1 MKMSLRERNTTSQV
15 ANNSEAEKASPVR
28 RIALIGNYLPRR
40 CGIATFT
47 TDMYRAVTERFPDIA
62 VDVYAMNDGQ
72 VYDYPDTVVHSIDQQ
87 DAGAYLEAARLID
100 ASGADLLW
108 LQHEYGIFGGDAGQ
122 LILSLLDRVSMPV
135 AVTLHTVLEAPDSAQ
150 RHVMDRIV
158 RLADRL
164 IVMAD
169 MGRDTLIRVYGAN
182 PAQISVIPHGIPDR
196 PFAPTAPMKEK
207 LGLGGHDVVLTF
219 GLLSPGKGIET
230 MIEAMPAVVER
241 FPNALYAVLGATHP
255 HLVAHEGEAYRDR
268 LKALAAARGVA
279 GNILWRDAFLETDE
293 LLDWLEAA
301 DIYVT
306 PYLNPAQV
314 TSGTLSYAIG
324 LGKPVI
330 STPYVHAAELLG
342 TGDGRLV
349 PFGDSEGFAAEI
361 VDLLGN
367 PDKLARLRERSY
379 ARGRTMVWSSSA
391 DAHMAVFRPLAR
403 ARRVRKRAKQV
414 FRQARPDIPDQVSFD
429 AIERLSDSTGM
440 LQHSL
445 FSIPDR
451 THGYC
456 VDDNA
461 RALLLTSRNDQID
474 DATYD
479 RWTPV
484 YAAFVQHAWNAAT
497 GSFRNF
503 MAFDRS
509 WLEDRGSEDSFGR
522 TLWSIGV
529 TARDARRPQFRRWA
543 TSLFDQ
549 VASHALSLGA
559 PRARAFAILGA
570 AAMAEAHPG
579 HPIAL
584 RILRDFG
591 ADLMALLDANVRP
604 DWAWFEIV
612 LAYDNCRLPEALL
625 RAGRALAD
633 PQMVKRGIETMDWI
647 VAQQTNAEGRF
658 RAVGTES
665 FGREL
670 QPPLPFDQQPLEAW
684 ATVDACDAA
693 LDATGDARWRDVAMT
708 AYRWFGGEN
717 DLGLPLGN
725 PENGEC
731 FDGLM
736 PGGVNY
742 NQGAE
747 SVLAFHL
754 ATCGIRKLCGA
765 QHTNRLTEVAVA

>member
-1 MKMSLRERNTTSQV
+1 MSLRERNAV
-15 ANNSEAEKASPVR
+15 APNAGENSAEQRSAVR

-47 TDMYRAVTERFPDIA
+47 TDIHVAFAQRFPQVA
-62 VDVYAMNDGQ
+62 VDVYAMNDGHD
-72 VYDYPDTVVHSIDQQ
+72 YDYPDAVVCGIEQQ
-87 DAGAYLEAARLID
+87 DPAAYLEAARRIE

-122 LILSLLDRVSMPV
+122 MILSLLDRVSIPI
-135 AVTLHTVLEAPDSAQ
+135 AVTLHTVLEAPDAAQ

-169 MGRDTLIRVYGAN
+169 MGRDTLVRVYGAN

-196 PFAPTAPMKEK
+196 PFVPTAPMKEK
-207 LGLGGHDVVLTF
+207 LGLSGHDVVLTF

-241 FPNALYAVLGATHP
+241 FPQALYAVLGATHP
-255 HLVAHEGEAYRDR
+255 HLVAHEGEAYRER
-268 LKALAAARGVA
+268 LQALAEARGVA
-279 GNILWRDAFLETDE
+279 GNILWVDAFLETEE
-293 LLDWLEAA
+293 LLDWLAAA

-342 TGDGRLV
+342 SGDGRLV

-361 VDLLGN
+361 VDLLGD
-367 PDKLARLRERSY
+367 PEKMARLRERSY

-391 DAHMAVFRPLAR
+391 DAHMAIFRPLAR
-403 ARRVRKRAKQV
+403 AGRVRRRAGQV
-414 FRQARPDIPDQVSFD
+414 FRQARPDIPAQVSFD

-461 RALLLTSRNDQID
+461 RALLLTSRYDQLPD
-474 DATYD
+474 QSYD
-479 RWTPV
+479 RWAPV
-484 YAAFVQHAWNAAT
+484 YAAFVQHAWNPAT

-503 MAFDRS
+503 MAFDRR
-509 WLEDRGSEDSFGR
+509 WLEESGSEDSFGR

-529 TARDARRPQFRRWA
+529 TARDARRPQLRRWA

-549 VASHALSLGA
+549 VAGHALKLGA

-579 HPIAL
+579 HTGAA
-584 RILRDFG
+584 RILREFG
-591 ADLMALLDANVRP
+591 SDLMALLDTNVRP

-633 PQMVKRGIETMDWI
+633 PLMVRRGIETMEWI
-647 VAQQTNAEGRF
+647 VAQQTNADGRF

-665 FGREL
+665 FGRPL

-684 ATVDACDAA
+684 ATIDACDAA
-693 LDATGDARWRDVAMT
+693 FEATGDARWRDVAMT

-717 DLGLPLGN
+717 DLGLPLAN
-725 PENGEC
+725 PESGEC

-736 PGGVNY
+736 PNGVNY

-754 ATCGIRKLCGA
+754 ATCSIRKLCGA
-765 QHTNRLTEVAVA
+765 HQSNRLSEVAVA

>member
-1 MKMSLRERNTTSQV
+1 MSLRERNTSIGSVIDTSPKRL
-15 ANNSEAEKASPVR
+15 STVR

-47 TDMYRAVTERFPDIA
+47 TDMHVALAAGYPAVA
-62 VDVYAMNDGQ
+62 VDVYAMDDPGNR
-72 VYDYPDTVVHSIDQQ
+72 YAYPPAVVHGIDQQ
-87 DAGAYLEAARLID
+87 SPAAYLEAARRIES
-100 ASGADLLW
+100 SGADLVW
-108 LQHEYGIFGGDAGQ
+108 LQHEYGIFGGDAGE
-122 LILSLLDRVSMPV
+122 LILTLLDRVSAPI
-135 AVTLHTVLEAPDSAQ
+135 AVTLHTVLEAPDAAQ
-150 RHVMDRIV
+150 RHVMDRLV

-169 MGRDTLIRVYGAN
+169 KGRDTLIRVHGAT
-182 PAQISVIPHGIPDR
+182 PQQISVIPHGIPDR
-196 PFAPTAPMKEK
+196 PFVPTGPMKAK
-207 LGLGGHDVVLTF
+207 LGLDGHAVILTF

-230 MIEAMPAVVER
+230 MIDAMPAIVER
-241 FPNALYAVLGATHP
+241 FPDAVYVVLGATHP
-255 HLVAHEGEAYRDR
+255 HLVAQEGEAYRDR
-268 LKALAAARGVA
+268 LKALAEARGVGA
-279 GNILWRDAFLETDE
+279 NVRWVDAFLETDD
-293 LLDWLEAA
+293 LLDWLTAA

-314 TSGTLSYAIG
+314 TSGTLSYAVG
-324 LGKPVI
+324 LGKPVV

-342 TGDGRLV
+342 GGTGRLV
-349 PFGDSEGFAAEI
+349 PFGDSQGFAAEI
-361 VDLLGN
+361 IGLLDD
-367 PDKLARLRERSY
+367 PAALMTLRERSY
-379 ARGRTMVWSSSA
+379 ALGRTMVWSSSA
-391 DAHMAVFRPLAR
+391 EAHMEQFSIAAGRKPRHQPGRLFR
-403 ARRVRKRAKQV
+403 KT
-414 FRQARPDIPDQVSFD
+414 RPDVPAHVAFD

-451 THGYC
+451 DHGYC

-461 RALLLTSRNDQID
+461 RALLLTSRHDQID

-484 YAAFVQHAWNAAT
+484 YAAFVQHAWNPAA
-497 GSFRNF
+497 GAFRNF
-503 MAFDRS
+503 MSFDRH
-509 WLEDRGSEDSFGR
+509 WLEEAGSEDSFGR
-522 TLWSIGV
+522 TLWSLGV
-529 TARDARRPQFRRWA
+529 TARDARRSQFRRWA

-549 VASHALSLGA
+549 VATHAITLGS
-559 PRARAFAILGA
+559 PRARGFAILGA

-579 HPIAL
+579 HGMAL
-584 RILRDFG
+584 RILREFG
-591 ADLMALLDANVRP
+591 ADLMALLDENVRP

-633 PQMVKRGIETMDWI
+633 PMMVRRGTETLGWI
-647 VAQQTNAEGRF
+647 VAQQTNADGRF

-665 FGREL
+665 FGRPL

-684 ATVDACDAA
+684 ATIDACDAA
-693 LDATGDARWRDVAMT
+693 FEATGDPAWRDVAMT
-708 AYRWFGGEN
+708 AYRWYGGEN
-717 DLGLPLGN
+717 DLGLALADPAS
-725 PENGEC
+725 GEC
-731 FDGLM
+731 YDGLM

-754 ATCGIRKLCGA
+754 ATCSIRKLCGA
-765 QHTNRLTEVAVA
+765 RSNGQVPEIAAA